1 MKEFEYLRK
10 VYKQN
15 PKTGNFVIEVL
26 LETYLYAFN
35 EWDSAYFQRRDLD
48 PDLIKFLESCS
59 NDIPLQYG
67 VELSFSV
74 FSERKEETEKAIS
87 DGIKS
92 YFYYSI
98 HSEEVALKDLFAKMA
113 MYVGVSITFL
123 VLAFFAG
130 NIPAENVLT
139 ITLNEGLYIGGW
151 VFLWEAISLLSFNR
165 SKIYRKIKEYKR
177 FLKAPVYFEYT
188 NKCNVISVV
197 PE

>member
-10 VYKQN
+10 VYKEN
-15 PKTGNFVIEVL
+15 PETGNFVIEVL

-48 PDLIKFLESCS
+48 PDLIRFLESCS
-59 NDIPLQYG
+59 SDIPLQYG

-74 FSERKEETEKAIS
+74 FSERKEETEKMIS
-87 DGIKS
+87 NGIKS

-98 HSEEVALKDLFAKMA
+98 HSEEVALRDMRAKMA
-113 MYVGVSITFL
+113 MYVGASISFL

-130 NIPAENVLT
+130 NIPVENVLT

-151 VFLWEAISLLSFNR
+151 VFLWEAISLFSFNR

-188 NKCNVISVV
+188 NKCNTIPVV